1 MIQGTSAMDKPVAQP
16 KGVGRRPIV
25 LMASAIAVLAG
36 AALLAPATRR
46 WMRADRSVDGTR
58 LNFGVVRRGDLDR
71 DVSAQGRIV
80 AAQHPTLFSPV
91 AGIVALAV
99 KAGTGV
105 KAGEVL
111 ARVESPE
118 LMSRRAQERSTL
130 LALQSDLGRQEIAAR
145 QSALR
150 NTQAVNVQ
158 TMRLAAAKRAMTR
171 AQELHD
177 QGLLNRVDFE
187 RAKDDLEIAT
197 LELANAQQ
205 TQQLE
210 KETLEYEVKNRR
222 LQVARQQS
230 VVQET
235 ERQVKGLE
243 IAAPFDG
250 MVATVNVQDRDSIP
264 ANAPILTVVNLSAF
278 EVEFEVAENYASDL
292 VPGTRAE
299 ILYES
304 KPYPGRVTTVSPEIR
319 DSQVKGT
326 VVFDGETPPGLRQS
340 QRVSVR
346 MLLERKTAVLKV
358 PRGPFV
364 EAGGG
369 RHAYV
374 VEDGVATKREIQ
386 TGSMSVS
393 EVEIARGLGEGEEI
407 VISDTSLFEGAKT
420 VLVRR

>member
-1 MIQGTSAMDKPVAQP
+1 
-16 KGVGRRPIV
+16 
-25 LMASAIAVLAG
+25 
-36 AALLAPATRR
+36 
-46 WMRADRSVDGTR
+46 MRAERSVDASR
-58 LNFGVVRRGDLDR
+58 LNFAVVRRGDLDR
-71 DVSAQGRIV
+71 DVSAQGRVV

-91 AGIVALAV
+91 GGIVALAV
-99 KAGTGV
+99 KAGTEV
-105 KAGEVL
+105 KAGQVL

-171 AQELHD
+171 AEELHD
-177 QGLLNRVDFE
+177 QGLLNRVDYE

-205 TQQLE
+205 TLQLE

-243 IAAPFDG
+243 IAAPFGG

-278 EVEFEVAENYASDL
+278 EVEFDVAENYASDL
-292 VPGTRAE
+292 VPGTNAE

-304 KPYPGRVTTVSPEIR
+304 RTYPGRVTTVSPEIR

-326 VVFDGETPPGLRQS
+326 VVFDGELPPGLRQS

-346 MLLERKTAVLKV
+346 MLLERKTGVLKV

-393 EVEIARGLGEGEEI
+393 EVEIARGLREGEEV